1 MLRDKRESHR
11 KIRKEKKRL
20 FEHIPPRKQI
30 DVDVNNLFL
39 LEEFNKECFP
49 LTIQK
54 KKTNYIGVREIRILF
69 SLQRVWCNFFSH
81 DRILLIYFFISSTL
95 LVLIGIVFL
104 EEKIYFSIFVQ
115 HFLGAF
121 KTSIEKPI
129 FFFFYFP
136 FNTLLSCYNHFSQCI
151 EYIFTNFLCLHACMI
166 GYISGFCNI
175 KEINNASHIIQG
187 ALKDFTYWCK

>member
-1 MLRDKRESHR
+1 
-11 KIRKEKKRL
+11 
-20 FEHIPPRKQI
+20 
-30 DVDVNNLFL
+30 
-39 LEEFNKECFP
+39 
-49 LTIQK
+49 
-54 KKTNYIGVREIRILF
+54 VREIRILF

-129 FFFFYFP
+129 FFFFTFHLTHSWVAITI
-136 FNTLLSCYNHFSQCI
+136 FHNVLS
-151 EYIFTNFLCLHACMI
+151 IFLQIFYAYMRAWLDI
-166 GYISGFCNI
+166 YPDFVISKRSTMQAISYKVPWKISRIDAN
-175 KEINNASHIIQG
+175 KY
-187 ALKDFTYWCK
+187 L

>member
-1 MLRDKRESHR
+1 VFSINH
-11 KIRKEKKRL
+11 
-20 FEHIPPRKQI
+20 
-30 DVDVNNLFL
+30 
-39 LEEFNKECFP
+39 
-49 LTIQK
+49 TK